1 MSRKTIWQMSIVALA
16 VLTLLAA
23 VSPVAVAKRKSK
35 KADDPVAAVVGHLT
49 LPAPASHLLS
59 AEDNRRHYLLIDQD
73 SKEGFI
79 IVDVTEPSQPTIV
92 KHVAWPNQASNG
104 KVRLVTA
111 SLALSSAPENAGT
124 ASAPAQSMN
133 LLDLRDPANPKAIK
147 GFSGVTSMLTDESR
161 SLMYVT
167 NAEGLWVVKYKPQ
180 DDPISNPFGCP
191 TDGSTTVDPNCSN

>member
-1 MSRKTIWQMSIVALA
+1 MSRKTIWHMSIVALA

-23 VSPVAVAKRKSK
+23 VTPVAVAKRKSN
-35 KADDPVAAVVGHLT
+35 KADDPLAAVVGHLV

-59 AEDNRRHYLLIDQD
+59 ADDGRRHYLLIDQD

-79 IVDVTEPSQPTIV
+79 VVDVTEPTQPTIA
-92 KHVAWPNQASNG
+92 KRIAWPNQASTG

-111 SLALSSAPENAGT
+111 SLALTSAPENSGT

-133 LLDLRDPANPKAIK
+133 LLDLRDPSNPKAIK
-147 GFSGVTSMLTDESR
+147 GFSGVTGMLVDESR

-180 DDPISNPFGCP
+180 DDAISNPFGCP
-191 TDGSTTVDPNCSN
+191 ADGSTTDPVCSN